1 VVQRPPPGAAAGASG
16 ASVGVGGYTPRVDA
30 PRTLR
35 PGEPGCPPGLARAC
49 PPPERLRLRGDLG
62 APPRRVAIV
71 GSRAT
76 DGYGRDVA
84 RRLARGLA
92 RAGVSVVSGGA
103 LGVDAAAHE
112 GALEAGGHTV
122 AVLGCGVDVAYP
134 PSHRDLFARILEGGG
149 ALLSEQADGCQA
161 APWDFPR
168 RNRLV
173 AALSDAVVVVRAG
186 SRSGALITAGQA
198 RAIGVPVLAVPGD
211 VDQPLA
217 AGPIALLRAGAAVA
231 ADAGDVLRLLGL
243 APGQQAALPLPE
255 LPPEGAALLRALGSA
270 ARHADE
276 LARAAGLAPG
286 AALAALLG
294 LELAGLAEQ
303 QPGLRFRRRAA

>member
-1 VVQRPPPGAAAGASG
+1 MDPIA
-16 ASVGVGGYTPRVDA
+16 
-30 PRTLR
+30 TLL
-35 PGEPGCPPGLARAC
+35 PGEPGFPPALGRAL
-49 PPPERLRLRGDLG
+49 PPPARLRLRGALG
-62 APPRRVAIV
+62 APRRRVAVV
-71 GSRAT
+71 GARST
-76 DGYGRDVA
+76 DEYGRDLA

-92 RAGVSVVSGGA
+92 RAGVSVISGGA

-134 PSHRDLFARILEGGG
+134 ASHRDLFARILAGGG
-149 ALLSEQADGCQA
+149 ALLSEQPDGHQA

-186 SRSGALITAGQA
+186 RRSGALITAAQA
-198 RAIGVPVLAVPGD
+198 RELGVPVLAVPGD
-211 VDQPLA
+211 ADQPLS
-217 AGPIALLRAGAAVA
+217 AGPIDLLRTGARVAAGAA
-231 ADAGDVLRLLGL
+231 DVLRALGL
-243 APGQQAALPLPE
+243 EPGQQAALPLPD
-255 LPPEGAALLRALGSA
+255 LPPERARVLAALGAA

-276 LARAAGLAPG
+276 LAREAGLPTG

>member
-1 VVQRPPPGAAAGASG
+1 VAVVGA
-16 ASVGVGGYTPRVDA
+16 
-30 PRTLR
+30 
-35 PGEPGCPPGLARAC
+35 
-49 PPPERLRLRGDLG
+49 
-62 APPRRVAIV
+62 
-71 GSRAT
+71 RAT
-76 DGYGRDVA
+76 DEYGRDMA

-92 RAGVSVVSGGA
+92 RAGVSVLSGGA

-122 AVLGCGVDVAYP
+122 AVLGCGVDVTYP
-134 PSHRDLFARILEGGG
+134 ASHRDLFARILARGG
-149 ALLSEQADGCQA
+149 ALLSEQPDGHEA

-186 SRSGALITAGQA
+186 ARSGALITAEQA
-198 RAIGVPVLAVPGD
+198 RALGVPLLAVPGD
-211 VDQPLA
+211 ADQPLA
-217 AGPIALLRAGAAVA
+217 AGPIGLLRSGAAVA
-231 ADAGDVLRLLGL
+231 ADAADVLRLLGL
-243 APGQQAALPLPE
+243 APGQQATLPLPE
-255 LPPEGAALLRALGSA
+255 LPAEGAALLRALGA
-270 ARHADE
+270 APRHADE

-303 QPGLRFRRRAA
+303 HPGLRFRRRAA

>member
-1 VVQRPPPGAAAGASG
+1 MD
-16 ASVGVGGYTPRVDA
+16 T

-35 PGEPGCPPGLARAC
+35 PGEPGFPPALARAW
-49 PPPERLRLRGDLG
+49 PPPARLRLRGDLA

-71 GSRAT
+71 GARAT
-76 DGYGRDVA
+76 DDYGRDMA

-92 RAGVSVVSGGA
+92 RAGVSVISGGA

-122 AVLGCGVDVAYP
+122 AVLASGVDVAYP
-134 PSHRDLFARILEGGG
+134 ACHRELYGRVLSGGG
-149 ALLSEQADGCQA
+149 ALLSEQPDGHRPA
-161 APWDFPR
+161 RWDFPR

-173 AALSDAVVVVRAG
+173 AALADAVVVVRAG
-186 SRSGALITAGQA
+186 ARSGALLTADLA
-198 RAIGVPVLAVPGD
+198 RSLGVPLLAVPGD
-211 VDQPLA
+211 ADQPLA

-243 APGQQAALPLPE
+243 APGEQAALPLPD
-255 LPPEGAALLRALGSA
+255 LPPERAALLRVLGTA
-270 ARHADE
+270 ARHADD
-276 LARAAGLAPG
+276 LARAAGLATGP
-286 AALAALLG
+286 ALAGLLG

>member
-1 VVQRPPPGAAAGASG
+1 
-16 ASVGVGGYTPRVDA
+16 VDT
-30 PRTLR
+30 PRTLL
-35 PGEPGCPPGLARAC
+35 PGEPGCPPGLARAW
-49 PPPERLRLRGDLG
+49 PPPRRLRLRGDLG
-62 APPRRVAIV
+62 SPARRVAIV

-76 DGYGRDVA
+76 DDYGRDMA

-134 PSHRDLFARILEGGG
+134 ASNRDLFARILEAGG
-149 ALLSEQADGCQA
+149 ALLSEQEDGYQA
-161 APWDFPR
+161 APWDFPK

-186 SRSGALITAGQA
+186 ARSGALITADLA
-198 RAIGVPVLAVPGD
+198 RSLGVPLLAVPGD
-211 VDQPLA
+211 ADQPLA

-231 ADAGDVLRLLGL
+231 ADASDVLQLLGL
-243 APGQQAALPLPE
+243 APGQQAALPLPD
-255 LPPEGAALLRALGSA
+255 LPPERARLLEALGTA
-270 ARHADE
+270 PRHADE
-276 LARAAGLAPG
+276 LARAAGLATG
-286 AALAALLG
+286 AALAGLLG

-303 QPGLRFRRRAA
+303 QPGLRFRRRASY

>member
-1 VVQRPPPGAAAGASG
+1 MTAPVTLLPGA
-16 ASVGVGGYTPRVDA
+16 
-30 PRTLR
+30 
-35 PGEPGCPPGLARAC
+35 PGFPPALARAL
-49 PPPERLRLRGDLG
+49 PPPAQLRLRGDLG
-62 APPRRVAIV
+62 APRRRVAIV
-71 GSRAT
+71 GSRST
-76 DGYGRDVA
+76 DAYGRDMA
-84 RRLARGLA
+84 RGLARGLA
-92 RAGVSVVSGGA
+92 RAGVSVISGGA

-122 AVLGCGVDVAYP
+122 AVLGCGVDVTYP
-134 PSHRDLFARILEGGG
+134 AAHRELFSRIVERGG
-149 ALLSEQADGCQA
+149 ALLSERPDGHEA

-186 SRSGALITAGQA
+186 ARSGALITAGQA

-211 VDQPLA
+211 ADQPLA
-217 AGPIALLRAGAAVA
+217 AGPIGLLRAGAAVA
-231 ADAGDVLRLLGL
+231 ADAADVLRLLGL
-243 APGQQAALPLPE
+243 APGQQADLPLPE
-255 LPPEGAALLRALGSA
+255 LPAEGAALLRALGSA
-270 ARHADE
+270 PRHADE